1 MCGNSL
7 QTIMRNVI
15 VHEVLARVTSFAYPA
30 ELYLIRCLQ
39 TSSSADLNLLIA
51 VSLLDAQHIWHSA
64 ISPAGERALF

>member
-7 QTIMRNVI
+7 QTIMQNVI
-15 VHEVLARVTSFAYPA
+15 VHQVLATVYFICIPA

-51 VSLLDAQHIWHSA
+51 VSLLDVQHIWHSA
-64 ISPAGERALF
+64 ISPAGERALC